1 MADPIRKIKTLAGT
15 VKWQIDGRRFNAS
28 PARPQFPT
36 REKAEEALSRMI
48 AQRGA
53 GLNPTRSDVTFQM
66 QADAYLK
73 NNADALAGK
82 TLRSYEGSLRVHLLP
97 AFGNKRVVNVTTAQI
112 KTFLAEKRT
121 PQKMVTVIDA
131 GEGCRRE
138 RRHKIPVAAFDATK
152 MRKLGPEFERALSA
166 GTVGQLRATLGVIF
180 QSAVADKLIAVN
192 PVTAARVGTRGRK
205 ARMAATRAVSEEKPF
220 SEEQRDA
227 LLRWCAESDAELG
240 DFLLTLF
247 KTGMRIGEARGL
259 RWGDISADH
268 ILIER
273 SIDDRNVV
281 TPTKTGNVRKVEL
294 AAGLKK
300 ALHERFEERRRTDH
314 GVAATDY
321 IFGNGEPIT
330 VRNLSYR
337 FEKARRGCG
346 ITSHRLYDCRA
357 TFASILLSRGAP
369 LLWVSKML
377 GHASAKTTLDHY
389 ASWMP
394 TESKGFIS
402 LLDA

>member
-1 MADPIRKIKTLAGT
+1 M
-15 VKWQIDGRRFNAS
+15 F
-28 PARPQFPT
+28 
-36 REKAEEALSRMI
+36 
-48 AQRGA
+48 
-53 GLNPTRSDVTFQM
+53 
-66 QADAYLK
+66 
-73 NNADALAGK
+73 
-82 TLRSYEGSLRVHLLP
+82 
-97 AFGNKRVVNVTTAQI
+97 
-112 KTFLAEKRT
+112 
-121 PQKMVTVIDA
+121 
-131 GEGCRRE
+131 
-138 RRHKIPVAAFDATK
+138 
-152 MRKLGPEFERALSA
+152 
-166 GTVGQLRATLGVIF
+166 
-180 QSAVADKLIAVN
+180 
-192 PVTAARVGTRGRK
+192 
-205 ARMAATRAVSEEKPF
+205 
-220 SEEQRDA
+220 
-227 LLRWCAESDAELG
+227 
-240 DFLLTLF
+240 TLF

-300 ALHERFEERRRTDH
+300 ALHERFEGRRRTGH

-321 IFGNGEPIT
+321 IFGNEEPIT

-346 ITSHRLYDCRA
+346 MTGHRLYDCRA